1 MELRARQ
8 AFYASTCLVIAGGSV
23 LFAPV
28 TALGANSLDGIWRS
42 QGYGYVFNFQGS
54 ALKAFEVTRTTC
66 MPGFTATRSPTTG
79 PDREVRFNTT
89 DKDELFVRPGDDA
102 AHQTLHFDGSAS
114 DMRIDR
120 LPLLAPNCEHPSR

>member
-1 MELRARQ
+1 MEPRARQ
-8 AFYASTCLVIAGGSV
+8 AFYAPTRFVIATV
-23 LFAPV
+23 PLLFAPV
-28 TALGANSLDGIWRS
+28 TVFGANSLDGIWRS

-89 DKDELFVRPGDDA
+89 DKDVLFVRPSGGA
-102 AHQTLHFDGSAS
+102 TCAFPGSHS
-114 DMRIDR
+114 H
-120 LPLLAPNCEHPSR
+120 PLRS